1 MTDLQNATVTP
12 QSPAEKPK
20 QLIPTGDK
28 VTMSRGSHA
37 GRVAEVIGF
46 SEFDNTYAVRYED
59 TGQFATIQAKSLKP
73 PAEKTLTVSELATA
87 VDKANLPA
95 DLPETERLMA
105 SLETVAPGISK
116 LVTALYD
123 TTPE

>member
-1 MTDLQNATVTP
+1 VA
-12 QSPAEKPK
+12 PAPEKPK

-28 VTMSRGSHA
+28 VTLTRGAQA
-37 GRVAEVIGF
+37 GRVAEIVGF
-46 SEFDNTYAVRYED
+46 SDHDGTYAVRYED
-59 TGQFATIQAKSLKP
+59 TGQFAVIQAKSLKP

-105 SLETVAPGISK
+105 SLETVAPGIGK
-116 LVTALYD
+116 LVTSLYNQ
-123 TTPE
+123 EG